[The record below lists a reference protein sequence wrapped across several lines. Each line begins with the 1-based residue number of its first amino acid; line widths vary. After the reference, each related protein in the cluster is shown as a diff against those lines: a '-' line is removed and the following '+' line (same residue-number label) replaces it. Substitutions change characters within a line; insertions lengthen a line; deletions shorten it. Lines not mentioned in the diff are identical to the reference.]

1 MGFNAIAVVMPHLSR
16 VKQNLKFNT
25 ELGRNDRRVRNVNL
39 NELLDVTLIIGPGP
53 KINTLNLCSY
63 L

>member
-25 ELGRNDRRVRNVNL
+25 ELGRNINF